1 MEENLGTTENILA
14 RIEAFLFHY
23 GEPVSVSRIAKS
35 LKSKEAE
42 IAEGLSALSTALLE
56 DSSRGLCLVQA
67 NNLFQLATKPALHDI
82 RKNIMEDEWKSELTP
97 AGQETLSLIAY
108 LGPVSKIMI
117 DYIRGVNSG
126 FILRNLLVRGLVER
140 EPSKTH
146 HHSFDYFVT
155 HDFLNHM
162 GLSRVE
168 DLPDYEKYRN
178 SISAFAEQGV
188 ETVPSA
194 PAEET
199 L

>member
-1 MEENLGTTENILA
+1 MEENLRTMENILA

-23 GEPVSVSRIAKS
+23 GEPVSASKIAKS
-35 LKSKEAE
+35 LKLKEAE
-42 IAEGLSALSTALLE
+42 TAEALVALAEALRS
-56 DSSRGLCLVQA
+56 DASRGLCLVQT
-67 NNLFQLATKPALHDI
+67 NNLFQLATKPELHDV

-126 FILRNLLVRGLVER
+126 FIIRNLLVRGLVER
-140 EPSKTH
+140 APSKTH

-168 DLPDYEKYRN
+168 DLPEYEKYRN

-188 ETVPSA
+188 EVTPPVSTQ
-194 PAEET
+194 ET